1 MNRLLDLPSGPTRV
15 FLSDKENFTDAQ
27 CASRTQQDVRQ
38 TMREVDRMA
47 IEDALQ
53 SNPLA
58 IAEAEGHLKKG
69 LLILSQEI
77 GLAATS
83 NVVSSI
89 LARLHGDIPDG
100 RLH

>member
-1 MNRLLDLPSGPTRV
+1 
-15 FLSDKENFTDAQ
+15 
-27 CASRTQQDVRQ
+27 
-38 TMREVDRMA
+38 MREVDRMA

>member
-1 MNRLLDLPSGPTRV
+1 
-15 FLSDKENFTDAQ
+15 
-27 CASRTQQDVRQ
+27 
-38 TMREVDRMA
+38 MREVDRIA

-77 GLAATS
+77 GLVGMSGDASQPMLHFEVRYAPAPGAKTRPIDP
-83 NVVSSI
+83 V
-89 LARLHGDIPDG
+89 LALPTG
-100 RLH
+100 

>member
-1 MNRLLDLPSGPTRV
+1 MSEAD
-15 FLSDKENFTDAQ
+15 
-27 CASRTQQDVRQ
+27 
-38 TMREVDRMA
+38 MIA
-47 IEDALQ
+47 IEAALQ

-69 LLILSQEI
+69 LLILSKEI
-77 GLAATS
+77 GLTATS
-83 NVVSSI
+83 NVVSGI

>member
-1 MNRLLDLPSGPTRV
+1 MSEAD
-15 FLSDKENFTDAQ
+15 E
-27 CASRTQQDVRQ
+27 
-38 TMREVDRMA
+38 MA
-47 IEDALQ
+47 VEAALKT
-53 SNPLA
+53 NPLA

-83 NVVSSI
+83 SIVSDI
-89 LARLHGDIPDG
+89 LGRLHGELPAG

>member
-1 MNRLLDLPSGPTRV
+1 MMT
-15 FLSDKENFTDAQ
+15 EA
-27 CASRTQQDVRQ
+27 
-38 TMREVDRMA
+38 DRMA

-53 SNPLA
+53 TNPMA
-58 IAEAEGHLKKG
+58 IAEAESHLKKG

-77 GLAATS
+77 GLTATS
-83 NVVSSI
+83 NVVSGI

>member
-1 MNRLLDLPSGPTRV
+1 
-15 FLSDKENFTDAQ
+15 
-27 CASRTQQDVRQ
+27 
-38 TMREVDRMA
+38 MREVDRMA

-77 GLAATS
+77 GLSATS
-83 NVVSSI
+83 NIVSDI
-89 LARLHGDIPDG
+89 LARLHGDMPAG

>member
-1 MNRLLDLPSGPTRV
+1 MSV
-15 FLSDKENFTDAQ
+15 A
-27 CASRTQQDVRQ
+27 RTQQDVRQ
-38 TMREVDRMA
+38 TMREVDRIA

-77 GLAATS
+77 GLVATS